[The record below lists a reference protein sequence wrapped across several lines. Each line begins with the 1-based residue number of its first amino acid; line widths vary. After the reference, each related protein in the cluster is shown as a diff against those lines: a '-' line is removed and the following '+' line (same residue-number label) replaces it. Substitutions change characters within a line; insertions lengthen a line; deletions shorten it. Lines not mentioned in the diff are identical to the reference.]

1 MPQLKIKFCSENARQ
16 VYENGKLLCYQTAGS
31 SGFDIRAISVLDP
44 ITKEL
49 KVLGEDIEDYTINPM
64 ERVCVNVGF
73 AVGGVPDNYEIQV
86 RPRSGFAFK
95 HGITIV
101 NTPGTIDSDY
111 RGEVGAILCN
121 LSKEPFVIKKG
132 ERIAQMVVCPIA
144 KCDINIVDEL
154 DNTERG
160 GGRFGSTG
168 KE

>member
-1 MPQLKIKFCSENARQ
+1 MPQLKIKFLSNTARD

-86 RPRSGFAFK
+86 RPRSGLAAK
-95 HGITIV
+95 NGVTV
-101 NTPGTIDSDY
+101 LNTPGTIDSDY
-111 RGEVGAILCN
+111 RGELKIILIN
-121 LSKEPFVIKKG
+121 LGKEAFVVNNG
-132 ERIAQMVVCPIA
+132 ERIAQI
-144 KCDINIVDEL
+144 IVSPVTLASFTITDSL
-154 DNTERG
+154 SDTSRG
-160 GGRFGSTG
+160 EKGFGSTG
-168 KE
+168 V